1 MNLKRMLLLLALSAA
16 ISAVAGPQK
25 VKTSVEKVTLF
36 IDGAQVTR
44 TRQVDLPAGNSTVV
58 FTGLSPYLDD
68 KSMQVS
74 AKGPFTVTAV
84 NRLFNH
90 TDSLERSTRQNS
102 TVVFTGLSPYLDD
115 KSMQVSAKGPFTVT
129 AVNRLFNHTDS
140 LERST
145 RQKTLEE
152 TLEETQRQ
160 LDRLKASREVMDA
173 ESELLKTNCSVANR
187 NVATPLAAI
196 RELNE
201 YYAARLETLKSKTLS
216 LDAEEEKINERRRQ
230 ILAELVNLGGRQSD
244 PMSEVEVRIEAPA
257 TCKASFT
264 LTYYVRNAGWFPS
277 YDIRSGGLSE
287 PVEISYKANIFQNTG
302 EEWKNVALT
311 LSSSNPNT
319 GSIAPKLQ
327 TWRLDYGLV
336 PPRYNLNMTNN
347 TVSGTVLD
355 HQRKPLPGATVLIPG
370 TTIGAVTD
378 TRGSYSITI
387 PNGASSLQFSYVGYI
402 PRTERITGNTMNVV
416 MQEDATKVDDVVV
429 MGYGVSNQLAGA
441 APGVRIRGTAA
452 SDRKV
457 VEVDFADFDTES
469 AVMEVE
475 QTQNQL
481 GYEFE
486 IRQPYTIPSDGKSV
500 AAEIGRFDLPAAY
513 IYQSTP
519 KIDKDA
525 FQLGYE
531 FEIRQPYTIP
541 SDGKSVAAEIGRF
554 DLPAAYIYQST
565 PKIDKDAFLVAEAT
579 GWERLNL
586 LQGEANVYFEN
597 TFVGKS
603 ILDPGQTSDTLR
615 FSMGR
620 DRSIRIER
628 TKENDYSSRRAIG
641 SNQTQTVAWKF
652 SVRNTRPEP
661 VVLTLADQ
669 LPVSRNSAIAVSAE
683 ELSGGQLDKE
693 SGIVTWRLELK
704 PGEQRELRLRYAVKY
719 PKGRSLTIE

>member
-1 MNLKRMLLLLALSAA
+1 MDMKRTLLLLLGLGAATLSAA
-16 ISAVAGPQK
+16 GEQK
-25 VKTSVEKVTLF
+25 VKTSVEQVTLF

-44 TRQVDLPAGNSTVV
+44 SRQIDLPAGNSTVV

-84 NRLFNH
+84 NRVFNH
-90 TDSLERSTRQNS
+90 TDSLERSTRRQA
-102 TVVFTGLSPYLDD
+102 LEQEID
-115 KSMQVSAKGPFTVT
+115 K
-129 AVNRLFNHTDS
+129 
-140 LERST
+140 
-145 RQKTLEE
+145 
-152 TLEETQRQ
+152 TQQQ
-160 LDRLKASREVMDA
+160 LNRLKASRE
-173 ESELLKTNCSVANR
+173 
-187 NVATPLAAI
+187 
-196 RELNE
+196 
-201 YYAARLETLKSKTLS
+201 LKSKALS

-230 ILAELVNLGGRQSD
+230 ILAELVNLGGKQSV

-257 TCKASFT
+257 ACRGSFT

-287 PVEISYKANIFQNTG
+287 PVEISYKANIFQNTK

-311 LSSSNPNT
+311 LSSSNPTT
-319 GSIAPKLQ
+319 GSIAPQLR
-327 TWRLDYGLV
+327 TWWLDYGLA
-336 PPRYNLNMTNN
+336 PPRYNLNLTSN
-347 TVSGTVLD
+347 TVSGIVFD
-355 HQRKPLPGATVLIPG
+355 EQREPLPGAT
-370 TTIGAVTD
+370 
-378 TRGSYSITI
+378 
-387 PNGASSLQFSYVGYI
+387 SLQFSYVGYT
-402 PRTERITGNTMNVV
+402 PRTERITGNSMNVT
-416 MQEDATKVDDVVV
+416 MQEDATALDEAVVV
-429 MGYGVSNQLAGA
+429 GYGVSNQLAGA

-457 VEVDFADFDTES
+457 VEVDFADFDAES

-525 FQLGYE
+525 F
-531 FEIRQPYTIP
+531 
-541 SDGKSVAAEIGRF
+541 
-554 DLPAAYIYQST
+554 
-565 PKIDKDAFLVAEAT
+565 LVAEAT
-579 GWERLNL
+579 GWEKLNL

-652 SVRNTRPEP
+652 TVRNTRPEP
-661 VVLTLADQ
+661 VVLTLTDQ
-669 LPVSRNSAIAVSAE
+669 LPVSRNSTIAVSAE
-683 ELSGGQLDKE
+683 ELSGGRLDKE
-693 SGIVTWRLELK
+693 SGIVAWRLELK
-704 PGEQRELRLRYAVKY
+704 PGEQRELHLRYAVKY
-719 PKGRSLTIE
+719 PKGRSLAIE

>member
-1 MNLKRMLLLLALSAA
+1 MDMKRTLLLLLGLGAATLSAA
-16 ISAVAGPQK
+16 GEQK
-25 VKTSVEKVTLF
+25 VKTSVEQVTLF

-44 TRQVDLPAGNSTVV
+44 SRQIDLPAGNSTVV

-84 NRLFNH
+84 NRDFNH
-90 TDSLERSTRQNS
+90 TDSLERSTRRQA
-102 TVVFTGLSPYLDD
+102 LEQEID
-115 KSMQVSAKGPFTVT
+115 K
-129 AVNRLFNHTDS
+129 
-140 LERST
+140 
-145 RQKTLEE
+145 
-152 TLEETQRQ
+152 TQQQ
-160 LDRLKASREVMDA
+160 LNRLKASREVVDA

-201 YYAARLETLKSKTLS
+201 YYAARLEELKSKVLS

-230 ILAELVNLGGRQSD
+230 ILAELVNLGGKQSV

-257 TCKASFT
+257 ACRGSFT

-287 PVEISYKANIFQNTG
+287 PVEISYKANIFQNTK

-311 LSSSNPNT
+311 LSSSNPTT
-319 GSIAPKLQ
+319 GSIAPQLR
-327 TWRLDYGLV
+327 TWWLDYGLA
-336 PPRYNLNMTNN
+336 PPRYNLNLTSN
-347 TVSGTVLD
+347 TVSGIVFD
-355 HQRKPLPGATVLIPG
+355 EQREPLPGATVMVPG
-370 TTIGAVTD
+370 TTVGTSTD
-378 TRGSYSITI
+378 VQGRYSITV
-387 PNGASSLQFSYVGYI
+387 PNGATSLQFSYVGYT
-402 PRTERITGNTMNVV
+402 PRTERITGNSMNVT
-416 MQEDATKVDDVVV
+416 MQEDATALDEAVVV
-429 MGYGVSNQLAGA
+429 GYGVSNQLAGA

-457 VEVDFADFDTES
+457 VEVDFADFDAES

-525 FQLGYE
+525 F
-531 FEIRQPYTIP
+531 
-541 SDGKSVAAEIGRF
+541 
-554 DLPAAYIYQST
+554 
-565 PKIDKDAFLVAEAT
+565 LVAEAT
-579 GWERLNL
+579 GWEKLNL

-652 SVRNTRPEP
+652 TVRNTRPEP
-661 VVLTLADQ
+661 VVLTLTDQ
-669 LPVSRNSAIAVSAE
+669 LPVSRNSTIAVSAE
-683 ELSGGQLDKE
+683 ELSGGRLDKE
-693 SGIVTWRLELK
+693 SGIVAWRLELK
-704 PGEQRELRLRYAVKY
+704 PGEQRELHLLYAVKY
-719 PKGRSLTIE
+719 PKGRSLAIE

>member
-1 MNLKRMLLLLALSAA
+1 MDMKRTLLLLLGLGAATLSAA
-16 ISAVAGPQK
+16 GEQK
-25 VKTSVEKVTLF
+25 VKTSVEQVTLF

-44 TRQVDLPAGNSTVV
+44 SRQIDLPAGNSTVV

-84 NRLFNH
+84 NRVFNH
-90 TDSLERSTRQNS
+90 TDSLERSTRRQA
-102 TVVFTGLSPYLDD
+102 LEQEID
-115 KSMQVSAKGPFTVT
+115 K
-129 AVNRLFNHTDS
+129 
-140 LERST
+140 
-145 RQKTLEE
+145 
-152 TLEETQRQ
+152 TQQQ
-160 LDRLKASREVMDA
+160 LNRLKASREVVDA

-201 YYAARLETLKSKTLS
+201 YYAARLEELKSKALS

-230 ILAELVNLGGRQSD
+230 ILAELVNLGGKQSV

-257 TCKASFT
+257 ACRGSFT

-287 PVEISYKANIFQNTG
+287 PVEISYKANIFQNTK

-311 LSSSNPNT
+311 LSSSNPTT
-319 GSIAPKLQ
+319 GSIAPQLR
-327 TWRLDYGLV
+327 TWWLDYGLA
-336 PPRYNLNMTNN
+336 PPRYNLNLTSN
-347 TVSGTVLD
+347 TVSGIVFD
-355 HQRKPLPGATVLIPG
+355 EQREPLPGATVMVPG
-370 TTIGAVTD
+370 TTVGTSTD
-378 TRGSYSITI
+378 VQGRYSITV
-387 PNGASSLQFSYVGYI
+387 PNGATSLQFSYVGYT
-402 PRTERITGNTMNVV
+402 PRTERITGNSMNVT
-416 MQEDATKVDDVVV
+416 MQEDATALDEAVIV
-429 MGYGVSNQLAGA
+429 GYGVSNQLAGA

-457 VEVDFADFDTES
+457 VEVDFADFDAES

-500 AAEIGRFDLPAAY
+500 AAEIGRFDLTAAY
-513 IYQSTP
+513 
-519 KIDKDA
+519 
-525 FQLGYE
+525 
-531 FEIRQPYTIP
+531 
-541 SDGKSVAAEIGRF
+541 
-554 DLPAAYIYQST
+554 AYRST

-579 GWERLNL
+579 GWEKLNL

-652 SVRNTRPEP
+652 TVRNTRPEP
-661 VVLTLADQ
+661 VVLTLTDQ
-669 LPVSRNSAIAVSAE
+669 LPVSRNSTIAVSAE
-683 ELSGGQLDKE
+683 ELSGGRLDKE
-693 SGIVTWRLELK
+693 SGIVAWRLELK
-704 PGEQRELRLRYAVKY
+704 PGEQRELHLRYAVKY
-719 PKGRSLTIE
+719 PKGRSLAIE

>member
-1 MNLKRMLLLLALSAA
+1 MDMKRTLLLLLGLGAATLSAA
-16 ISAVAGPQK
+16 GEQK
-25 VKTSVEKVTLF
+25 VKTSVEQVTLF

-44 TRQVDLPAGNSTVV
+44 SRQIDLPAGNSTVV

-84 NRLFNH
+84 NRVFNH
-90 TDSLERSTRQNS
+90 TDSLERSTRRQA
-102 TVVFTGLSPYLDD
+102 LEQEID
-115 KSMQVSAKGPFTVT
+115 K
-129 AVNRLFNHTDS
+129 
-140 LERST
+140 
-145 RQKTLEE
+145 
-152 TLEETQRQ
+152 TQQQ
-160 LDRLKASREVMDA
+160 LNRLKASREVVDA

-201 YYAARLETLKSKTLS
+201 YYAARLEELKSKALS

-230 ILAELVNLGGRQSD
+230 ILAELVNLGGKQSV
-244 PMSEVEVRIEAPA
+244 PMSEVEVRIEAPTA
-257 TCKASFT
+257 CRGSFT

-287 PVEISYKANIFQNTG
+287 PVEISYKANIFQNTK

-311 LSSSNPNT
+311 LSSSNPTT
-319 GSIAPKLQ
+319 GSIAPQLR
-327 TWRLDYGLV
+327 TWWLDYGLA
-336 PPRYNLNMTNN
+336 PPRYNLNLTSN
-347 TVSGTVLD
+347 TVSGIVFD
-355 HQRKPLPGATVLIPG
+355 EQREPLPGATVMVPG
-370 TTIGAVTD
+370 TTVGTSTD
-378 TRGSYSITI
+378 VQGRYSITV
-387 PNGASSLQFSYVGYI
+387 PNGATSLQFSYVGYT
-402 PRTERITGNTMNVV
+402 PRTERITGNSMNVT
-416 MQEDATKVDDVVV
+416 MQEDATALDEAVVV
-429 MGYGVSNQLAGA
+429 GYGVSNQLAGA

-457 VEVDFADFDTES
+457 VEVDFADFDAES

-525 FQLGYE
+525 F
-531 FEIRQPYTIP
+531 
-541 SDGKSVAAEIGRF
+541 
-554 DLPAAYIYQST
+554 
-565 PKIDKDAFLVAEAT
+565 LVAEAT
-579 GWERLNL
+579 GWEKLNL

-652 SVRNTRPEP
+652 TVRNTRPEP
-661 VVLTLADQ
+661 VVLTLTDQ
-669 LPVSRNSAIAVSAE
+669 LPVSRNSTIAVLAE
-683 ELSGGQLDKE
+683 ELNGGRLDKE
-693 SGIVTWRLELK
+693 SGIVAWRLELK
-704 PGEQRELRLRYAVKY
+704 PGEQRELHLRYAVKY
-719 PKGRSLTIE
+719 PKGRSLAIE

>member
-1 MNLKRMLLLLALSAA
+1 MDMKRTLLLLLGLGAATLSAA
-16 ISAVAGPQK
+16 GEQK
-25 VKTSVEKVTLF
+25 VKTSVEQVTLF

-44 TRQVDLPAGNSTVV
+44 SRQIDLPAGNSTVV

-84 NRLFNH
+84 NRVFNH
-90 TDSLERSTRQNS
+90 TDSLERSTRRQA
-102 TVVFTGLSPYLDD
+102 LEQEID
-115 KSMQVSAKGPFTVT
+115 K
-129 AVNRLFNHTDS
+129 
-140 LERST
+140 
-145 RQKTLEE
+145 
-152 TLEETQRQ
+152 TQQQ
-160 LDRLKASREVMDA
+160 LNRLKASREVVDA

-201 YYAARLETLKSKTLS
+201 YYAARLEELKSKALS

-230 ILAELVNLGGRQSD
+230 ILAELVNLGGKQSV

-257 TCKASFT
+257 ACRGSFT

-287 PVEISYKANIFQNTG
+287 PVEISYKANIFQNTK

-311 LSSSNPNT
+311 LSSSNPTT
-319 GSIAPKLQ
+319 GSIAPQLR
-327 TWRLDYGLV
+327 TWWLDYGLA
-336 PPRYNLNMTNN
+336 PPRYNLNLTSN
-347 TVSGTVLD
+347 TVSGIVFD
-355 HQRKPLPGATVLIPG
+355 EQREPLPGATVMVPG
-370 TTIGAVTD
+370 TTVGTSTD
-378 TRGSYSITI
+378 VQGRYSITV
-387 PNGASSLQFSYVGYI
+387 PNGATSLQFSYVGYT
-402 PRTERITGNTMNVV
+402 PRTERITGNSMNVT
-416 MQEDATKVDDVVV
+416 MQEDATALDEAVVV
-429 MGYGVSNQLAGA
+429 GYGVSNQLAGA

-452 SDRKV
+452 SDRKA
-457 VEVDFADFDTES
+457 VEVDFADFDAES

-500 AAEIGRFDLPAAY
+500 AAEIGRFDLTAVYAY
-513 IYQSTP
+513 
-519 KIDKDA
+519 
-525 FQLGYE
+525 
-531 FEIRQPYTIP
+531 R
-541 SDGKSVAAEIGRF
+541 
-554 DLPAAYIYQST
+554 ST

-579 GWERLNL
+579 GWEKLNL

-652 SVRNTRPEP
+652 TVRNTRPEP
-661 VVLTLADQ
+661 VVLTLTDQ
-669 LPVSRNSAIAVSAE
+669 LPVSRNSTIAVSAE
-683 ELSGGQLDKE
+683 ELSGGRLDKE
-693 SGIVTWRLELK
+693 SGIVAWRLELK
-704 PGEQRELRLRYAVKY
+704 PGEQRELHLRYAVKY
-719 PKGRSLTIE
+719 PKGRSLAIE

>member
-1 MNLKRMLLLLALSAA
+1 MDMKRTLLLLLGLGAATLSAA
-16 ISAVAGPQK
+16 GEQK
-25 VKTSVEKVTLF
+25 VKTSVEQVTLF

-44 TRQVDLPAGNSTVV
+44 SRQIDLPAGNSTVV

-84 NRLFNH
+84 NRVFNH
-90 TDSLERSTRQNS
+90 TDSLERSTRRQA
-102 TVVFTGLSPYLDD
+102 LEQEID
-115 KSMQVSAKGPFTVT
+115 K
-129 AVNRLFNHTDS
+129 
-140 LERST
+140 
-145 RQKTLEE
+145 
-152 TLEETQRQ
+152 TQQQ
-160 LDRLKASREVMDA
+160 LNRLKASREVVDA

-187 NVATPLAAI
+187 NVTIPLAAI

-201 YYAARLETLKSKTLS
+201 YYAARLEELKSKALS

-230 ILAELVNLGGRQSD
+230 ILAELVNLGGKQSV

-257 TCKASFT
+257 ACRGSFT

-287 PVEISYKANIFQNTG
+287 PVEISYKANIFQNTK

-311 LSSSNPNT
+311 LSSSNPTT
-319 GSIAPKLQ
+319 GSIAPQLR
-327 TWRLDYGLV
+327 TWWLDYGLA
-336 PPRYNLNMTNN
+336 PPRYNLNLTSN
-347 TVSGTVLD
+347 TVSGIVFD
-355 HQRKPLPGATVLIPG
+355 EQREPLPGATVMVPG
-370 TTIGAVTD
+370 TTVGTSTD
-378 TRGSYSITI
+378 VQGRYSITV
-387 PNGASSLQFSYVGYI
+387 PNGATSLQFSYVGYT
-402 PRTERITGNTMNVV
+402 PRTERITGNSMNVT
-416 MQEDATKVDDVVV
+416 MQEDATALDEAVVV
-429 MGYGVSNQLAGA
+429 GYGVSNQLAGA

-457 VEVDFADFDTES
+457 VEVDFADFDAES

-500 AAEIGRFDLPAAY
+500 AAEIGRFDL
-513 IYQSTP
+513 T
-519 KIDKDA
+519 
-525 FQLGYE
+525 
-531 FEIRQPYTIP
+531 
-541 SDGKSVAAEIGRF
+541 
-554 DLPAAYIYQST
+554 AAYIYQST

-579 GWERLNL
+579 GWEKLNL

-652 SVRNTRPEP
+652 TVRNTRPEP
-661 VVLTLADQ
+661 VVLTLTDQ
-669 LPVSRNSAIAVSAE
+669 LPVSRNSTIAVSAE
-683 ELSGGQLDKE
+683 ELSGGRLDKE
-693 SGIVTWRLELK
+693 SGIVAWRLELK
-704 PGEQRELRLRYAVKY
+704 PGEQRELHLRYAVKY
-719 PKGRSLTIE
+719 PKGRSLAIE

>member
-1 MNLKRMLLLLALSAA
+1 MDMKRTLLLLLGLGAATLSAA
-16 ISAVAGPQK
+16 GEQK
-25 VKTSVEKVTLF
+25 VKTSVEQVTLF

-44 TRQVDLPAGNSTVV
+44 SRQIDLPAGNSTVV

-84 NRLFNH
+84 NRVFNH
-90 TDSLERSTRQNS
+90 TDSLERSTRRQA
-102 TVVFTGLSPYLDD
+102 LEQEID
-115 KSMQVSAKGPFTVT
+115 K
-129 AVNRLFNHTDS
+129 
-140 LERST
+140 
-145 RQKTLEE
+145 
-152 TLEETQRQ
+152 TQQQ
-160 LDRLKASREVMDA
+160 LNRLKASREVVDA

-230 ILAELVNLGGRQSD
+230 ILAELVNLGGKQSV

-257 TCKASFT
+257 ACRGSFT

-287 PVEISYKANIFQNTG
+287 PVEISYKANIFQNTK

-311 LSSSNPNT
+311 LSSSNPTT
-319 GSIAPKLQ
+319 GSIAPQLR
-327 TWRLDYGLV
+327 TWWLDYGLA
-336 PPRYNLNMTNN
+336 PPRYNLNLTSN
-347 TVSGTVLD
+347 TVSGIVFD
-355 HQRKPLPGATVLIPG
+355 EQREPLPGATVMVPG
-370 TTIGAVTD
+370 TTVGTSTD
-378 TRGSYSITI
+378 VQGRYSITV
-387 PNGASSLQFSYVGYI
+387 PNGATSLQFSYVGYT
-402 PRTERITGNTMNVV
+402 PRTERITGNSMNVT
-416 MQEDATKVDDVVV
+416 MQEDATALDEAVVV
-429 MGYGVSNQLAGA
+429 GYGVSNQLAGA

-457 VEVDFADFDTES
+457 VEVDFADFDAES

-475 QTQNQL
+475 QTQSQL

-500 AAEIGRFDLPAAY
+500 AAEIGRFDLTAAY
-513 IYQSTP
+513 
-519 KIDKDA
+519 
-525 FQLGYE
+525 
-531 FEIRQPYTIP
+531 
-541 SDGKSVAAEIGRF
+541 
-554 DLPAAYIYQST
+554 AYRST

-579 GWERLNL
+579 GWEKLNL

-652 SVRNTRPEP
+652 TVRNTRPEP
-661 VVLTLADQ
+661 VVLTLTDQ
-669 LPVSRNSAIAVSAE
+669 LPVSRNSTIAVSAE
-683 ELSGGQLDKE
+683 ELSGGRLDKE
-693 SGIVTWRLELK
+693 SGIVAWRLELK
-704 PGEQRELRLRYAVKY
+704 PGEQRELHLRYAVKY
-719 PKGRSLTIE
+719 PKGRSLAIE

>member
-1 MNLKRMLLLLALSAA
+1 MDMKRTLLLLLGLGAATLSAA
-16 ISAVAGPQK
+16 GEQK
-25 VKTSVEKVTLF
+25 VKTSVEQVTLF

-44 TRQVDLPAGNSTVV
+44 SRQIDLPAGNSTVV

-84 NRLFNH
+84 NRVFNH
-90 TDSLERSTRQNS
+90 TDSLERSTRRQA
-102 TVVFTGLSPYLDD
+102 LEQEID
-115 KSMQVSAKGPFTVT
+115 K
-129 AVNRLFNHTDS
+129 
-140 LERST
+140 
-145 RQKTLEE
+145 
-152 TLEETQRQ
+152 TQQ
-160 LDRLKASREVMDA
+160 LLNRLKASREVVDA

-187 NVATPLAAI
+187 NVATPLTAI

-201 YYAARLETLKSKTLS
+201 YYAARLEELKSKALS

-230 ILAELVNLGGRQSD
+230 ILAELVNLGGKQSV

-257 TCKASFT
+257 ACRGSFT

-287 PVEISYKANIFQNTG
+287 PVEISYKANIFQNTK

-319 GSIAPKLQ
+319 GSIAPQLR
-327 TWRLDYGLV
+327 TWWLDYGLA
-336 PPRYNLNMTNN
+336 PPRYNLNLTSN
-347 TVSGTVLD
+347 TVSGIVFD
-355 HQRKPLPGATVLIPG
+355 EQREPLPGATVMVPG
-370 TTIGAVTD
+370 TTVGTSTD
-378 TRGSYSITI
+378 VQGRYSITV
-387 PNGASSLQFSYVGYI
+387 PNGATSLQFSYVGYT
-402 PRTERITGNTMNVV
+402 PRTERITGNSMNVT
-416 MQEDATKVDDVVV
+416 MQEDATALDEAVVV
-429 MGYGVSNQLAGA
+429 GYGVSNQLAGA

-452 SDRKV
+452 SDRKA
-457 VEVDFADFDTES
+457 VEVDFADFDAES

-500 AAEIGRFDLPAAY
+500 AAEIGRFDLTAVYAY
-513 IYQSTP
+513 
-519 KIDKDA
+519 
-525 FQLGYE
+525 
-531 FEIRQPYTIP
+531 R
-541 SDGKSVAAEIGRF
+541 
-554 DLPAAYIYQST
+554 ST

-579 GWERLNL
+579 GWEKLNL

-652 SVRNTRPEP
+652 TVRNTRPEP
-661 VVLTLADQ
+661 VVLTLTDQ
-669 LPVSRNSAIAVSAE
+669 LPVSRNSTIAVSAE
-683 ELSGGQLDKE
+683 ELNGGRLDKE
-693 SGIVTWRLELK
+693 SGIVAWRLELK
-704 PGEQRELRLRYAVKY
+704 PGEQRELHLRYAVKY
-719 PKGRSLTIE
+719 PKGRSLAIE